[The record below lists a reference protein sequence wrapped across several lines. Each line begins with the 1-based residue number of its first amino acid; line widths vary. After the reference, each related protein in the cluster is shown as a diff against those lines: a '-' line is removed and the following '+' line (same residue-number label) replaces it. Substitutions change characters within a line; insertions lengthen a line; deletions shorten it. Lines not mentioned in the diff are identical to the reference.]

1 MDPSRTRKP
10 VSWGLGA
17 VFIKVAMRRS
27 GEGLTERLRD
37 RSPARRLGSFLG
49 LSRPRHHVGSKYSL
63 SVRQSSYCHSNSG
76 IRLPRVLSPW
86 GPRLTGTP
94 GHIYRSRRRTAES
107 RLYYNEYS
115 ERTTSVLG
123 AVRHRRTE
131 VNLCHLATALPIL
144 LLGLLYLPGLPV
156 AI

>member
-1 MDPSRTRKP
+1 MDPSRTRNP

-17 VFIKVAMRRS
+17 VFIINKVAMRR
-27 GEGLTERLRD
+27 EGLTERLRD
-37 RSPARRLGSFLG
+37 RSPTRRLGSFLE
-49 LSRPRHHVGSKYSL
+49 LSRPRHHAGSKYSL

-76 IRLPRVLSPW
+76 IRLPRVPSPW
-86 GPRLTGTP
+86 GPRLTGAS
-94 GHIYRSRRRTAES
+94 GHIYRPRRRTAES

-115 ERTTSVLG
+115 ERTTSILG

-131 VNLCHLATALPIL
+131 VYLCHLARALPIL
-144 LLGLLYLPGLPV
+144 LLGLLYLPDLPV